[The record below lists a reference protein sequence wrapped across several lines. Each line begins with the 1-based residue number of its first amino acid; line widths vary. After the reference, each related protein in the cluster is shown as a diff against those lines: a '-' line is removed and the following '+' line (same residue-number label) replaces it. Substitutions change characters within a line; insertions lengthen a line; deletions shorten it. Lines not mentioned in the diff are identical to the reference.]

1 MSDVLGLIVE
11 RIHIR
16 LVLEALESLYFSV
29 GYKNFVS
36 KLKSEFLQDH
46 GLLVFVINFKFKI
59 PSRSSCKRLCYI
71 SLSYKATRL
80 IVSHLSAF

>member
-36 KLKSEFLQDH
+36 KLKSMSFCKIMVSWFL
-46 GLLVFVINFKFKI
+46 
-59 PSRSSCKRLCYI
+59 
-71 SLSYKATRL
+71 
-80 IVSHLSAF
+80 